1 MSPVN
6 TGTSRRAGAVRTLL
20 IGALLVCAAIVIGLL
35 LIQGGGTDPA
45 SAPTPSTAQTG
56 APEPTGL
63 LPTATTTTPASTITP
78 PTRPP
83 TQAPTSGPGATHTPV
98 SGLPWIA
105 ESDLPPQAWETLR
118 LIEAGGPYPYRQ
130 DDSTFFNREGILPSQ
145 RRGYYRE
152 YTVQTPRSRDRGARR
167 IVAGADGDLYY
178 TDDHYDSFAQ
188 IAQDQ

>member
-6 TGTSRRAGAVRTLL
+6 TGTSSHTGVVRTLL
-20 IGALLVCAAIVIGLL
+20 IGAVLLCAAIVVGLL
-35 LIQGGGTDPA
+35 LTQGGGTDPA

-56 APEPTGL
+56 APAPTGV
-63 LPTATTTTPASTITP
+63 LPTATTTTTAPTTTP
-78 PTRPP
+78 QTRPP
-83 TQAPTSGPGATHTPV
+83 TQAPTREPRAAHTPV

-105 ESDLPPQAWETLR
+105 ESDLPPQARQTLA
-118 LIEAGGPYPYRQ
+118 LIEDGGPYPYRQ

-152 YTVQTPRSRDRGARR
+152 YTVPTPGSRDRGARR
-167 IVAGADGDLYY
+167 IVAGADGDRYY